1 MTDTDNK
8 LIIILV
14 GLPARG
20 KSFISKK
27 LNRYTTWVG
36 YNSKVFNVGNYRR
49 KFFKNTFNDNTFFD
63 SNNSEAKN
71 LRDKFAM
78 TVLEELIKWM
88 NIMSGNVISIFDA
101 TNTTKL
107 RRNMLTE
114 RLLQEN
120 IDIMFVESICDKKDI
135 IDKNLQMKLTK
146 DDYVKIP
153 SSVALDDF
161 KKRISHYERIY
172 ETIDNNEIFSYIKI
186 INVQKS
192 FHVFKIN
199 SALKLELCNFLMNL
213 NINSGN
219 IYLSR
224 HGQSLDNIN
233 ETIGGNSTLSYD
245 GKQYSL
251 KLFTYIHND
260 DNNINTIYTSTLKRT
275 IETSK
280 PFSKKYKIIN
290 KKLLDE
296 INAGICDGMTYE
308 EIKLVYPKI
317 HENRKKDKLNYRYP
331 CGESYTDIIERL
343 KYFILD
349 IERMDECIMIITHT
363 AVLRCLLGYFLD
375 ISLKDIPYIKVP
387 LHRIIKLKSVSNHY
401 EQKKTDILLYNK

>member
-1 MTDTDNK
+1 MTHNK

-27 LNRYTTWVG
+27 LNRYSTWVG

-49 KFFKNTFNDNTFFD
+49 EFFKNTFNDNNFFD

-78 TVLEELIKWM
+78 DVLEELIKWM
-88 NIMSGNVISIFDA
+88 NTLTGNVVSIFDA

-107 RRNMLTE
+107 RRSMLIE
-114 RLLQEN
+114 RLTKEN

-135 IDKNLQMKLTK
+135 IEKNLQMKLTN
-146 DDYVKIP
+146 DDYVQMP

-161 KKRISHYERIY
+161 KKRILHYKRVY
-172 ETIDNNEIFSYIKI
+172 ETVSDNEENSYIKI

-192 FHVFKIN
+192 FHVFKID

-213 NINSGN
+213 NINSGK

-224 HGQSLDNIN
+224 HGESLDNTN
-233 ETIGGNSTLSYD
+233 KTIGGNSVLSHM

-251 KLFTYIHND
+251 KLFTHIHND
-260 DNNINTIYTSTLKRT
+260 DDNDINTIFTSTLKRT
-275 IETSK
+275 IETAK
-280 PFSKKYKIIN
+280 PFSKKYNIIN

-296 INAGICDGMTYE
+296 INAGICDGMTYAQ
-308 EIKLVYPKI
+308 IKLIYPDIYK
-317 HENRKKDKLNYRYP
+317 NRKKDKLNYRYP
-331 CGESYTDIIERL
+331 YGESYTDIIERL

-349 IERMDECIMIITHT
+349 IERTEECTMIITHT
-363 AVLRCLLGYFLD
+363 AVMRCLLGYFLD
-375 ISLKDIPYIKVP
+375 IPLKDIAYIDVP
-387 LHRIIKLKSVSNHY
+387 LHKIIKLESVANHY
-401 EQKKTDILLYNK
+401 EKTEKNLLKN

>member
-1 MTDTDNK
+1 MTHNK

-27 LNRYTTWVG
+27 LNRYSTWVG

-49 KFFKNTFNDNTFFD
+49 VFFKNTFNDNNFFD

-78 TVLEELIKWM
+78 DVLEELIKWM
-88 NIMSGNVISIFDA
+88 NTLTGNVVSIFDA

-107 RRNMLTE
+107 RRSMLIE
-114 RLLQEN
+114 RLTKEN

-135 IDKNLQMKLTK
+135 IEKNLQMKLTK
-146 DDYVKIP
+146 DDYVQMP
-153 SSVALDDF
+153 ASVALDDF
-161 KKRISHYERIY
+161 KKRILHYKRVY
-172 ETIDNNEIFSYIKI
+172 ETVGDDEENSYIKI

-213 NINSGN
+213 NINSGK

-224 HGQSLDNIN
+224 HGESLDNTN
-233 ETIGGNSTLSYD
+233 KTIGGNSVLSHM

-251 KLFTYIHND
+251 KLFTHIHND
-260 DNNINTIYTSTLKRT
+260 DDNDINTIYTSTLKRT
-275 IETSK
+275 IETAK
-280 PFSKKYKIIN
+280 PFSKKYNIIN

-296 INAGICDGMTYE
+296 INAGICDGMTYAQ
-308 EIKLVYPKI
+308 IKLIYPDIYK
-317 HENRKKDKLNYRYP
+317 NRKKDKLNYRYP
-331 CGESYTDIIERL
+331 YGESYTDIIERL

-349 IERMDECIMIITHT
+349 IERTEECTMIITHT
-363 AVLRCLLGYFLD
+363 AVMRCLLGYFLD
-375 ISLKDIPYIKVP
+375 IPLKDIAYIDVP
-387 LHRIIKLKSVSNHY
+387 LHKIIKLESVANHY
-401 EQKKTDILLYNK
+401 EKTEKNLLKN

>member
-1 MTDTDNK
+1 MTHNK

-27 LNRYTTWVG
+27 LNRYSTWVG

-49 KFFKNTFNDNTFFD
+49 EFFKNTFNDNNFFD

-78 TVLEELIKWM
+78 DVLEELIKWM
-88 NIMSGNVISIFDA
+88 NTLTGNVVSIFDA

-107 RRNMLTE
+107 RRSMLIE
-114 RLLQEN
+114 RLTKEN

-135 IDKNLQMKLTK
+135 IEKNLQMKLTN
-146 DDYVKIP
+146 DDYVQMP

-161 KKRISHYERIY
+161 KKRILHYKRVY
-172 ETIDNNEIFSYIKI
+172 ETVSDNEENSYIKI

-192 FHVFKIN
+192 FHVFKID

-213 NINSGN
+213 NINSGK

-224 HGQSLDNIN
+224 HGESLDNTN
-233 ETIGGNSTLSYD
+233 KTIGGNSVLSHM

-251 KLFTYIHND
+251 KLFTHIHND
-260 DNNINTIYTSTLKRT
+260 DDNDINTIYTSTLKRT
-275 IETSK
+275 IETAK
-280 PFSKKYKIIN
+280 PFSKKYNIIN

-296 INAGICDGMTYE
+296 INAGICDGMTYAQ
-308 EIKLVYPKI
+308 IKLIYPDIYK
-317 HENRKKDKLNYRYP
+317 NRKKDKLNYRYP
-331 CGESYTDIIERL
+331 YGESYTDIIERL

-349 IERMDECIMIITHT
+349 IERTEECTMIITHT
-363 AVLRCLLGYFLD
+363 AVMRCLLGYFLD
-375 ISLKDIPYIKVP
+375 IPLKDIAYIDVP
-387 LHRIIKLKSVSNHY
+387 LHKIIKLESVANHY
-401 EQKKTDILLYNK
+401 EKTEKNLLKN

>member
-1 MTDTDNK
+1 MTHNK

-27 LNRYTTWVG
+27 LNRYSTWVG

-49 KFFKNTFNDNTFFD
+49 EFFKNTFNDNNFFD

-78 TVLEELIKWM
+78 DVLEELIKWM
-88 NIMSGNVISIFDA
+88 NTLTGNVVSIFDA

-107 RRNMLTE
+107 RRSMLIE
-114 RLLQEN
+114 RLTKEN

-135 IDKNLQMKLTK
+135 IEKNLQMKLTN
-146 DDYVKIP
+146 DDYVQMP

-161 KKRISHYERIY
+161 KKRILHYKRVY
-172 ETIDNNEIFSYIKI
+172 ETVSDNEENSYIKI

-192 FHVFKIN
+192 FHVFKID

-213 NINSGN
+213 NINSGK

-224 HGQSLDNIN
+224 HGESLDNTN
-233 ETIGGNSTLSYD
+233 KTIGGNSVLSHM

-251 KLFTYIHND
+251 KLFTHIHND
-260 DNNINTIYTSTLKRT
+260 DDNDINTIYTSTLKRT
-275 IETSK
+275 IETAK
-280 PFSKKYKIIN
+280 PFSKKYNIIN

-296 INAGICDGMTYE
+296 INAGICDGMTYAQ
-308 EIKLVYPKI
+308 IKLIYPDIYK
-317 HENRKKDKLNYRYP
+317 NRKKDKLNYRYP
-331 CGESYTDIIERL
+331 YGESYTDIIERL

-349 IERMDECIMIITHT
+349 IERTEECTMIITHT
-363 AVLRCLLGYFLD
+363 AVMRCLLGYFLD
-375 ISLKDIPYIKVP
+375 IPLKDIAYIDVP
-387 LHRIIKLKSVSNHY
+387 LHRIIKLESVANHY
-401 EQKKTDILLYNK
+401 KKTEKNLFKINI

>member
-1 MTDTDNK
+1 MTHNK

-27 LNRYTTWVG
+27 LNRYSTWVG

-49 KFFKNTFNDNTFFD
+49 EFFKNTFNDNNFFD

-78 TVLEELIKWM
+78 DVLEELIKWM
-88 NIMSGNVISIFDA
+88 NTLTGNVVSIFDA

-107 RRNMLTE
+107 RRSMLIE
-114 RLLQEN
+114 RLTKEN

-135 IDKNLQMKLTK
+135 IEKNLQMKLTK
-146 DDYVKIP
+146 DDYVQMP
-153 SSVALDDF
+153 ASVALDDF
-161 KKRISHYERIY
+161 KKRILHYKRVY
-172 ETIDNNEIFSYIKI
+172 ETVGDDEENSYIKI

-213 NINSGN
+213 NINSGK

-224 HGQSLDNIN
+224 HGESLDNTN
-233 ETIGGNSTLSYD
+233 KTIGGNSVLSHM

-251 KLFTYIHND
+251 KLFTHIHND
-260 DNNINTIYTSTLKRT
+260 DDNDINTIYTSTLKRT
-275 IETSK
+275 IETAK
-280 PFSKKYKIIN
+280 PFSKKYNIIN

-296 INAGICDGMTYE
+296 INAGICDGMTYAQ
-308 EIKLVYPKI
+308 IKLIYPDIYK
-317 HENRKKDKLNYRYP
+317 NRKKDKLNYRYP
-331 CGESYTDIIERL
+331 YGESYTDIIERL

-349 IERMDECIMIITHT
+349 IERTEECTMIITHT
-363 AVLRCLLGYFLD
+363 AVMRCLLGYFLD
-375 ISLKDIPYIKVP
+375 IPLKDIAYIDVP
-387 LHRIIKLKSVSNHY
+387 LHKIIKLESVANHY
-401 EQKKTDILLYNK
+401 EKTEKNLLKN

>member
-1 MTDTDNK
+1 MSHNK
-8 LIIILV
+8 LIVILV

-27 LNRYTTWVG
+27 LNRYSTWVG

-49 KFFKNTFNDNTFFD
+49 EFFKTTFNDNKFFD

-78 TVLEELIKWM
+78 DVLEELIKWM
-88 NIMSGNVISIFDA
+88 NPLTGNVVSIFDA

-107 RRNMLTE
+107 RRSMLIK
-114 RLLQEN
+114 RLSKEN
-120 IDIMFVESICDKKDI
+120 IDIMFVESICDKKNI
-135 IDKNLQMKLTK
+135 IEKNLQMKLTN
-146 DDYVKIP
+146 DDYVQMP
-153 SSVALDDF
+153 SSIALDDF
-161 KKRISHYERIY
+161 KKRILHYKRVY
-172 ETIDNNEIFSYIKI
+172 ETIDNDENNSYIKI

-213 NINSGN
+213 NINSGK

-224 HGQSLDNIN
+224 HGESMDNVN
-233 ETIGGNSTLSYD
+233 GTIGGNSVLSHM

-251 KLFTYIHND
+251 KLFTHIHND
-260 DNNINTIYTSTLKRT
+260 DNDIDTIYTSTLKRT

-280 PFSKKYKIIN
+280 PFSKKYNIIN
-290 KKLLDE
+290 KKFLDE
-296 INAGICDGMTYE
+296 INAGICDGMTYDQ
-308 EIKLVYPKI
+308 IKLIYPDISKD
-317 HENRKKDKLNYRYP
+317 RKKDKLNYRYP
-331 CGESYTDIIERL
+331 YGESYTDIIERL

-349 IERMDECIMIITHT
+349 LERTEKCTMIITHT

-375 ISLKDIPYIKVP
+375 IPLKDIAYIDVP
-387 LHRIIKLKSVSNHY
+387 LHRIIKLESVANHY
-401 EQKKTDILLYNK
+401 EKTEIDLFTPMKI

>member
-1 MTDTDNK
+1 MTHNK

-27 LNRYTTWVG
+27 LNRYSTWVG

-49 KFFKNTFNDNTFFD
+49 EFFKNTFNDNNFFD

-78 TVLEELIKWM
+78 DVLEELIKWM
-88 NIMSGNVISIFDA
+88 NTLTGNVVSIFDA

-107 RRNMLTE
+107 RRSMLIE
-114 RLLQEN
+114 RLTKEN

-135 IDKNLQMKLTK
+135 IEKNLQMKLTK
-146 DDYVKIP
+146 DDYVQMP
-153 SSVALDDF
+153 ASVALDDF
-161 KKRISHYERIY
+161 KKRILHYKRVY
-172 ETIDNNEIFSYIKI
+172 ETVGDDEENSYIKI

-213 NINSGN
+213 NINSGK

-224 HGQSLDNIN
+224 HGESLDNTN
-233 ETIGGNSTLSYD
+233 KTIGGNSVLSHM

-251 KLFTYIHND
+251 KLFTHIHND
-260 DNNINTIYTSTLKRT
+260 DDNDINTIFTSTLKRT
-275 IETSK
+275 IETAK
-280 PFSKKYKIIN
+280 PFSKKYNIIN

-296 INAGICDGMTYE
+296 INAGICDGMTYAQ
-308 EIKLVYPKI
+308 IKLIYPDIYK
-317 HENRKKDKLNYRYP
+317 NRKKDKLNYRYP
-331 CGESYTDIIERL
+331 YGESYTDIIERL

-349 IERMDECIMIITHT
+349 IERTEECTMIITHT
-363 AVLRCLLGYFLD
+363 AVMRCLLGYFLD
-375 ISLKDIPYIKVP
+375 IPLKDIAYIDVP
-387 LHRIIKLKSVSNHY
+387 LHKIIKLESVANHY
-401 EQKKTDILLYNK
+401 EKTEKNLLKN